1 MSPSVVVSL
10 SINLVNARVY
20 GVLVF
25 KNKTKNESKMIKN
38 ESMTCL
44 KTVSYLRLVMY
55 IEFPNNG
62 SVRLTSLYID
72 TYQA

>member
-1 MSPSVVVSL
+1 
-10 SINLVNARVY
+10 
-20 GVLVF
+20 
-25 KNKTKNESKMIKN
+25 MIKN

>member
-1 MSPSVVVSL
+1 
-10 SINLVNARVY
+10 
-20 GVLVF
+20 
-25 KNKTKNESKMIKN
+25 MIKN

-55 IEFPNNG
+55 IELPNNG

>member
-20 GVLVF
+20 VVLVF